1 MPIGHVAEAGRGP
14 ELPLDSNLYKL
25 KGCEIMIAIATRLS
39 GVTDDLSRAARQAY
53 TARGGLGRP
62 ITAKDLPED
71 VVARAV
77 TEVASAAPQAARR
90 SLLKTISSAS
100 RRTRYALAAGGTVTL
115 ATLLD
120 ATDGEFFNLLTQLT
134 PDAML
139 QFGNDVAQAE
149 NGASV
154 AEVAAQVGDAMYVG
168 SMMAR
173 NFDEDKDLQPVS
185 KAQGSINLGF
195 GELQKL
201 QAYTDSYERVYDA
214 LGSFEII
221 EAIIWLG
228 NDTSPEDRVAL
239 YDNMR
244 HKRGL

>member
-1 MPIGHVAEAGRGP
+1 MNALVA
-14 ELPLDSNLYKL
+14 
-25 KGCEIMIAIATRLS
+25 RLS
-39 GVTDDLSRAARQAY
+39 TVTDDLSRAVGQAY
-53 TARGGLGRP
+53 RARGGIGKP
-62 ITAKDLPED
+62 ITIKDLPED
-71 VVARAV
+71 VVARAAA
-77 TEVASAAPQAARR
+77 EVASVAPQAARR
-90 SLLKTISSAS
+90 SLLKTISGSS
-100 RRTRYALAAGGTVTL
+100 RRTRYALATGGTVTL

-120 ATDGEFFNLLTQLT
+120 ATDGEFFNLLTQLA
-134 PDAML
+134 PDAMM
-139 QFGNDVAQAE
+139 QFGNDLANAE
-149 NGASV
+149 NGASM

-168 SMMAR
+168 AMMAR
-173 NFDEDKDLQPVS
+173 NFNEDRDLQPVS

-195 GELQKL
+195 SELQKL

-221 EAIIWLG
+221 EAIIWLS

>member
-1 MPIGHVAEAGRGP
+1 M
-14 ELPLDSNLYKL
+14 N
-25 KGCEIMIAIATRLS
+25 AIVTRLS
-39 GVTDDLSRAARQAY
+39 NVTDDLSRAVSQAY
-53 TARGGLGRP
+53 RARGGIGKP
-62 ITAKDLPED
+62 ITVKDLPED
-71 VVARAV
+71 VVARAA

-90 SLLKTISSAS
+90 SILKTISGTK
-100 RRTRYALAAGGTVTL
+100 RRTRYALATGGTVTL
-115 ATLLD
+115 AALLD
-120 ATDGEFFNLLTQLT
+120 ATDGEFFNLLTQLA
-134 PDAML
+134 PDAMM
-139 QFGNDVAQAE
+139 QFGNDLANAE
-149 NGASV
+149 NGTSV

-185 KAQGSINLGF
+185 KTQGSINLGF
-195 GELQKL
+195 AELQKL